1 MNVVLF
7 FFNFLIKQGKKQ
19 TIIAFLLNFLLF
31 FKRLNGFKF
40 NLIKL
45 LILLFYK
52 IIPVVGFLTYTKS
65 GKKYKIPSFLSFKKL
80 AGLGFKWFF
89 KNATLRKEKT
99 LFLKIVGEIT
109 DIFNNKSNTL
119 KQRKEFHNLAFEN
132 KQYLYLVKKRKRR
145 F

>member
-31 FKRLNGFKF
+31 FKKLNGFKF

-80 AGLGFKWFF
+80 AGLGFK
-89 KNATLRKEKT
+89 
-99 LFLKIVGEIT
+99 
-109 DIFNNKSNTL
+109 
-119 KQRKEFHNLAFEN
+119 
-132 KQYLYLVKKRKRR
+132 
-145 F
+145 